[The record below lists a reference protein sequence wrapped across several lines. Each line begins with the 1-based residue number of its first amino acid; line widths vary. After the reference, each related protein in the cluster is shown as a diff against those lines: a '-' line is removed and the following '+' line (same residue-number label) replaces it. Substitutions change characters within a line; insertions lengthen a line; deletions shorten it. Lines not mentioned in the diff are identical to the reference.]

1 MHGSGVQT
9 ESYVG
14 GTMFFN
20 NNDDLGASLF
30 KTWTDEQRRD
40 EIEKLVVG
48 YRSGVPVGILC
59 NMAEVIAGSREIAR
73 GILMELLTPEER
85 QLAVEKEMGGMQ
97 VLLKE
102 YFQ

>member
-1 MHGSGVQT
+1 MHGSIVQM
-9 ESYVG
+9 EFYFG
-14 GTMFFN
+14 GTMLSN
-20 NNDDLGASLF
+20 NNNDLGASLF

-85 QLAVEKEMGGMQ
+85 QFAVEKETEGMQ
-97 VLLKE
+97 ILLKE